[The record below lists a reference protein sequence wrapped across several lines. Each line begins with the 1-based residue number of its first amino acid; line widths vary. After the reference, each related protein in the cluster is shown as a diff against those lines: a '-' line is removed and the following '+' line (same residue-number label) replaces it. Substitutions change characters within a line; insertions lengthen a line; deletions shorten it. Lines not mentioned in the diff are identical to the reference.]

1 MVSGT
6 PGIFFVGTAAVLWKE
21 ETVGIGCLRHVGA
34 AVTAL
39 YCPLPVGC
47 TAASILEQVMS

>member
-6 PGIFFVGTAAVLWKE
+6 PGIFFVGVAAVLWKE
-21 ETVGIGCLRHVGA
+21 ETVGVGCLRHVGA
-34 AVTAL
+34 AVTVL
-39 YCPLPVGC
+39 FPVGC